1 MKRLSDRD
9 AAFLAEMGIGP
20 LWSLRA
26 VPETAAEAEAEPAP
40 VGQAAPASAE
50 PGPAVVAKAAPAP
63 QAQPLPPPPMPRQV
77 AEPAARPA
85 WTPPPREESAW
96 GKEAE
101 PERLDVSTM
110 DWSALRQAIASCKH
124 CSACSEGRKPVLGSG
139 ARRARWLLAAGTASA
154 LDEKAGQ
161 PLTGEP
167 GKLLDNMLAAVG
179 MSRESDVY
187 VTTLVKCRPANANG
201 GDRAPTLEEAAACR
215 PFLERERE
223 LVGAG
228 LVLTLGQV
236 ATNGLLGKPLSE
248 PLAGARGVVHRLGNV
263 PLVATLH
270 PGELLRRGSDKALA
284 WADLCRARAAGEA
297 AGESAGEAA
306 GEASHGRAG

>member
-1 MKRLSDRD
+1 MNRLSDRD

-26 VPETAAEAEAEPAP
+26 VPEVPVEAAPEAALETAPA
-40 VGQAAPASAE
+40 VAAQAAP
-50 PGPAVVAKAAPAP
+50 VAP
-63 QAQPLPPPPMPRQV
+63 AQPLPPPPMPRQV

-85 WTPPPREESAW
+85 WTPPPREDSAW
-96 GKEAE
+96 GVEAE
-101 PERLDVSTM
+101 PERPDVSTM
-110 DWSALRQAIASCKH
+110 DWAALRQAIASCKH
-124 CSACSEGRKPVLGSG
+124 CSACSEGRKPVLGAG
-139 ARRARWLLAAGTASA
+139 ARQARWLVAAGTASA
-154 LDEKAGQ
+154 ADEKAGQ

-179 MSRESDVY
+179 MARESDVY

-223 LVGAG
+223 LLGAG

-236 ATNGLLGKPLSE
+236 ATSGLLGKPLSE
-248 PLAGARGVVHRLGNV
+248 PLAASRGAVHRFGDV

-270 PGELLRRGSDKALA
+270 PGELLRRGADKALA
-284 WADLCRARAAGEA
+284 WADLCRAR
-297 AGESAGEAA
+297 SAG
-306 GEASHGRAG
+306 GHPDGRAG

>member
-1 MKRLSDRD
+1 MEHAVKRIGARD

-26 VPETAAEAEAEPAP
+26 APEPAAEPAP
-40 VGQAAPASAE
+40 EAAAETAEPVAPQAAPPAE
-50 PGPAVVAKAAPAP
+50 AGLPAPAAPPARP
-63 QAQPLPPPPMPRQV
+63 AQPLAPPPMPRQV

-85 WTPPPREESAW
+85 WTPPVSQDRAW
-96 GKEAE
+96 EAEAE
-101 PERLDVSTM
+101 PQRLDVSTL
-110 DWSALRQAIASCKH
+110 DWPALRQAIAACTH
-124 CSACSEGRKPVLGSG
+124 CSACSAGRKPVLGAG
-139 ARRARWLLAAGTASA
+139 ARQARWLVAAGTASA
-154 LDEKAGQ
+154 LDESAGQ

-179 MSRESDVY
+179 MSRETDVY

-223 LVGAG
+223 LSGAG

-236 ATNGLLGKPLSE
+236 AADGLLGKPLSE
-248 PLAGARGVVHRLGNV
+248 PLAGARGAVHRLGTV

-270 PGELLRRGSDKALA
+270 PAELLRRGGDKALA
-284 WADLCRARAAGEA
+284 WADLCRARSAALDD
-297 AGESAGEAA
+297 
-306 GEASHGRAG
+306 GRAG

>member
-1 MKRLSDRD
+1 MNRLSERD

-26 VPETAAEAEAEPAP
+26 APAAPEAPEAPEAEPESVPEP
-40 VGQAAPASAE
+40 VPAVQAQAAPQ
-50 PGPAVVAKAAPAP
+50 APAP
-63 QAQPLPPPPMPRQV
+63 AQPLPPPPMPRQV
-77 AEPAARPA
+77 AEAPARPA
-85 WTPPPREESAW
+85 WTPPPSEESAW
-96 GKEAE
+96 GVEAE

-110 DWSALRQAIASCKH
+110 DWAALRQAIASCKH
-124 CSACSEGRKPVLGSG
+124 CSACSEGRKPVLGAG
-139 ARRARWLLAAGTASA
+139 ARRARWLVAAGTASA
-154 LDEKAGQ
+154 ADEKAGQ

-187 VTTLVKCRPANANG
+187 VTPLVKCRPANAKG
-201 GDRAPTLEEAAACR
+201 GDRAPTLEEVAACR

-223 LVGAG
+223 LSGAG

-236 ATNGLLGKPLSE
+236 ATDGLLGKPLSE
-248 PLAGARGVVHRLGNV
+248 PLAGSRGRVHRLGEV

-284 WADLCRARAAGEA
+284 WADLCRARAAA
-297 AGESAGEAA
+297 D
-306 GEASHGRAG
+306 GRAG

>member
-1 MKRLSDRD
+1 MKRLSERD

-26 VPETAAEAEAEPAP
+26 APEAAAQDEQLVVQEEVVEAIA
-40 VGQAAPASAE
+40 QAAP
-50 PGPAVVAKAAPAP
+50 APAP
-63 QAQPLPPPPMPRQV
+63 QARPLPPPPMPRQV

-85 WTPPPREESAW
+85 WTPPPSEESAW
-96 GKEAE
+96 GVEAE
-101 PERLDVSTM
+101 PERLDVSSM
-110 DWSALRQAIASCKH
+110 DWPALRQAIASCRH
-124 CSACSEGRKPVLGSG
+124 CSACSEGRKPVLGAG
-139 ARRARWLLAAGTASA
+139 ARRARWLVAAGTASA

-179 MSRESDVY
+179 MSRETDVY

-201 GDRAPTLEEAAACR
+201 GDRAPTAEEAAACR

-223 LVGAG
+223 LSGAG

-236 ATNGLLGKPLSE
+236 ATDGLLGKPLSE
-248 PLAGARGVVHRLGNV
+248 PLAGSRGKVHRLGSV

-270 PGELLRRGSDKALA
+270 PGELLRRGADKALA
-284 WADLCRARAAGEA
+284 WADLCRARAAGESSGA
-297 AGESAGEAA
+297 SAD
-306 GEASHGRAG
+306 GRAG

>member
-1 MKRLSDRD
+1 VNRLSDRD

-26 VPETAAEAEAEPAP
+26 VPEVPVEAAPEAALETAPA
-40 VGQAAPASAE
+40 VAAQAAP
-50 PGPAVVAKAAPAP
+50 VAP
-63 QAQPLPPPPMPRQV
+63 AQPLPPPPMPRQV

-85 WTPPPREESAW
+85 WTPPPREDSAW
-96 GKEAE
+96 GVEAE
-101 PERLDVSTM
+101 PERPDVSTM
-110 DWSALRQAIASCKH
+110 DWAALRQAIASCKH
-124 CSACSEGRKPVLGSG
+124 CSACSEGRKPVLGAG
-139 ARRARWLLAAGTASA
+139 ARQARWLVAAGTASA
-154 LDEKAGQ
+154 ADEKAGQ

-179 MSRESDVY
+179 MARESDVY

-223 LVGAG
+223 LLGAG

-236 ATNGLLGKPLSE
+236 ATSGLLGKPLSE
-248 PLAGARGVVHRLGNV
+248 PLAASRGAVHRFGDV

-270 PGELLRRGSDKALA
+270 PGELLRRGADKALA
-284 WADLCRARAAGEA
+284 WADLCRAR
-297 AGESAGEAA
+297 SAG
-306 GEASHGRAG
+306 GHPDGRAG

>member
-1 MKRLSDRD
+1 VNRLSERD

-20 LWSLRA
+20 LWNLRTAPDTPLESEPVAEVA
-26 VPETAAEAEAEPAP
+26 VESTPPPPPPAP
-40 VGQAAPASAE
+40 P
-50 PGPAVVAKAAPAP
+50 
-63 QAQPLPPPPMPRQV
+63 QPLAPPPMPRQV

-85 WTPPPREESAW
+85 WTPPVAEDSAW
-96 GKEAE
+96 GKDAE
-101 PERLDVSTM
+101 PEQLDVSGM
-110 DWSALRQAIASCKH
+110 DWPALRQAIASCKH

-139 ARRARWLLAAGTASA
+139 ARQARWLVAAGTASA

-161 PLTGEP
+161 PLTGDP

-201 GDRAPTLEEAAACR
+201 GDRAPTAEEAAACR

-223 LVGAG
+223 LSGAG

-236 ATNGLLGKPLSE
+236 ATDGLLGKPLSE
-248 PLAGARGVVHRLGNV
+248 PLAGSRGAVHRLGDV
-263 PLVATLH
+263 PMVATLH
-270 PGELLRRGSDKALA
+270 PAELLRRGGDKALA
-284 WADLCRARAAGEA
+284 WADLCRARAASDGQA
-297 AGESAGEAA
+297 
-306 GEASHGRAG
+306 R

>member
-1 MKRLSDRD
+1 MNRLSERD

-26 VPETAAEAEAEPAP
+26 APEAAVEAAPEAATATAPEAAPAAAA
-40 VGQAAPASAE
+40 QAAP
-50 PGPAVVAKAAPAP
+50 PAPA
-63 QAQPLPPPPMPRQV
+63 QLLAPPPMPRQV

-85 WTPPPREESAW
+85 WTPPASDNSAW
-96 GKEAE
+96 DIEPE

-110 DWSALRQAIASCKH
+110 DWAALRQAIASCQH
-124 CSACSEGRKPVLGSG
+124 CSACSAGRKPVPGAG
-139 ARRARWLLAAGTASA
+139 ARQARWLVAAGTASA
-154 LDEKAGQ
+154 ADEQAGQ

-187 VTTLVKCRPANANG
+187 VTALVKCRPANAKG
-201 GDRAPTLEEAAACR
+201 GDRAPTAEEVAACR

-223 LVGAG
+223 LSGAG

-236 ATNGLLGKPLSE
+236 AASGLLGKPLSE
-248 PLAGARGVVHRLGNV
+248 PLAGARGTVHRLGDV

-270 PGELLRRGSDKALA
+270 PGELLRRGADKALA
-284 WADLCRARAAGEA
+284 WADLCRARAAA
-297 AGESAGEAA
+297 D
-306 GEASHGRAG
+306 GRAG